1 MGQQRKTVHLLL
13 AMVLAAL
20 TLGAVSVVAKG
31 DIIVG
36 FRSSTY
42 TLEGYNYKVDVP
54 RFDIDGVDGAY
65 LQARDVFNRSV
76 RRAADIYIARAGD
89 HVDVK
94 TGTNYVY
101 TNQQVLSTKF
111 SVSIYNEGAAHPYED
126 FITHNTRTET
136 GKALVL
142 RDLFTNVDSGLSVLQ
157 QQAAI
162 LVPKA
167 TDGEPYYKDA
177 LLPKEDNYRHWAV
190 AKDGLRVYFG
200 EIASHAAG
208 NIMITVPWQA
218 LDKVLKPD
226 MKAALTA

>member
-1 MGQQRKTVHLLL
+1 MGQRKTVHLLL

-20 TLGAVSVVAKG
+20 TMGAVSVVARG
-31 DIIVG
+31 EAVVG

-42 TLEGYNYKVDVP
+42 TLEGHHYKVDVP

-111 SVSIYNEGAAHPYED
+111 SVSIYAEGAAHPYED

-142 RDLFTNVDSGLSVLQ
+142 RDLFKDVNSGLAVLKD
-157 QQAAI
+157 QAAT
-162 LVPKA
+162 LVPQA
-167 TDGEPYYKDA
+167 THGEPYYKDA

-190 AKDGLRVYFG
+190 AKDGLRIYFG

-208 NIMITVPWQA
+208 NIMITIPWQA
-218 LDKVLKPD
+218 LNNVLKPE